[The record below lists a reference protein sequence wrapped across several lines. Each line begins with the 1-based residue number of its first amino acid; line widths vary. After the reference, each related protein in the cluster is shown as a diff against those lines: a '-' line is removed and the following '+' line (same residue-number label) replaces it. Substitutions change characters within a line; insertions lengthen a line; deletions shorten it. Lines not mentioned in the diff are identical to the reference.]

1 MSLPALYTPEEAAA
15 KLKVTRRAVYKWLM
29 SGRLNGLRV
38 GQHWRITEDELIN
51 FMQQGGHEAKVA
63 DQGQNA
69 DAQLD

>member
-29 SGRLNGLRV
+29 AGRLNGLRV

-51 FMQQGGHEAKVA
+51 FMQQGGHEVKLT
-63 DQGQNA
+63 GQVQNT